1 MDGGLRHDSY
11 GMGQHKEEDL
21 ARWRGLVSEQA
32 SSGKSVAAFCGERGL
47 RDWQLYEWK
56 KRLRQTEATSFVA
69 VEVSVPAASVPPAAA
84 SVPMVGIE
92 LRHRRG
98 WSLMVEPGFDA
109 CHLRRLLSVLEKEL

>member
-1 MDGGLRHDSY
+1 MPRDCY

-69 VEVSVPAASVPPAAA
+69 VEVSVPAAPVPPAAAPVPPAAA

-98 WSLMVEPGFDA
+98 WSLMVEPG
-109 CHLRRLLSVLEKEL
+109 